1 MDTEGEHGMAKV
13 WLVTGA
19 DGALGRSIVAA
30 AAASGATVVAAA
42 RDPESVY
49 DLVGAFPQQVE
60 ALGLAPEQAD
70 HAVAGILDYHR
81 RLDVLVNT
89 TSDRAIEDAVL
100 THFSAQR
107 SGAIVRPDAAAEPWA
122 AADAIVAA
130 HTEAGSRP
138 KGLQPLGSRTVI
150 TPTVGK
156 CGRRESTATR
166 RSA

>member
-1 MDTEGEHGMAKV
+1 MAKV

-19 DGALGRSIVAA
+19 DSALGRSIVAA
-30 AAASGATVVAAA
+30 AAAAASGAVVVAAA
-42 RDPESVY
+42 REPESVY
-49 DLVGAFPQQVE
+49 DLVGAFPRQVE
-60 ALGLAPEQAD
+60 ALGFAPERAD
-70 HAVAGILDYHR
+70 HAVAGILGYHH

-100 THFSAQR
+100 THFSAQQ
-107 SGAIVRPDAAAEPWA
+107 SGAIIRPDAAAEPWA
-122 AADAIVAA
+122 TADAIVAA

-138 KGLQPLGSRTVI
+138 KGLQPLGSRTPKDSGRA
-150 TPTVGK
+150 TQTAGR